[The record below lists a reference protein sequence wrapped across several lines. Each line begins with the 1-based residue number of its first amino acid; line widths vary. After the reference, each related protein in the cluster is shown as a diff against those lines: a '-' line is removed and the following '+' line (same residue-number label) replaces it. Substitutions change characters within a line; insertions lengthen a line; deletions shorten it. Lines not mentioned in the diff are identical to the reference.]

1 MKRHL
6 FTAISV
12 TALLASGTVFAR
24 EAFVA
29 QVTDI
34 QGQVLVDSGSGFV
47 RIGGPGGLKLGD
59 KVLVKGKGSHAVL
72 DYGKG
77 CSFPVPV
84 NTVATIAEA
93 TCTTGTQGGPVI
105 FERFRPLSWGIL
117 SGIATLVMAL
127 IYAAFRSLDHG
138 RLGTG

>member
-6 FTAISV
+6 FTAIS
-12 TALLASGTVFAR
+12 LAAMLVSGPVFAR

-29 QVTDI
+29 QITDL
-34 QGQVLVDSGSGFV
+34 QGQVLLDSGSGFV
-47 RIGGPGGLKLGD
+47 RIGGPGGLKVGD

-72 DYGKG
+72 DYGQG
-77 CSFPVPV
+77 CSFPVPA

-93 TCTTGTQGGPVI
+93 TCTTGTQGGPVM

-117 SGIATLVMAL
+117 SGIVTLAVAL
-127 IYAAFRSLDHG
+127 ASI
-138 RLGTG
+138 

>member
-6 FTAISV
+6 FTALSV
-12 TALLASGTVFAR
+12 AALIVAGPAFAR

-29 QVTDI
+29 QITDV
-34 QGQVLVDSGSGFV
+34 QGQVLLDSGNGFV
-47 RIGGPGGLKLGD
+47 QIGGPGGLKLGD
-59 KVLVKGKGSHAVL
+59 KVLVKGEGSRAVL

-77 CSFPVPV
+77 CSFPVPA

-93 TCTTGTQGGPVI
+93 TCTTGTQGGPVM

-117 SGIATLVMAL
+117 SGIITLAIAL
-127 IYAAFRSLDHG
+127 ASI
-138 RLGTG
+138 